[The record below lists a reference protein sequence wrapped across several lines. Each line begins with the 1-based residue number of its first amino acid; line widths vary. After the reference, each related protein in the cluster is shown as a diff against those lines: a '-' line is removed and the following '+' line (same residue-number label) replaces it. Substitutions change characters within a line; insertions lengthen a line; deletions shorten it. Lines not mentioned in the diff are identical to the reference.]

1 MTITH
6 PYAGGEW
13 RRSPLH
19 HERDPLQADAC
30 PACRR
35 YRTSTHMLV
44 SLHTEPYSLTEH
56 HGRTAS
62 SSALTLMRVNMV
74 HLSAASDGGERGRVV
89 VDDDSRA
96 RPRTVWHLT
105 RDMGD
110 DMSPGCHASPCER
123 QEAHT
128 QRLFC
133 GSCERPR
140 HRMRTPIGLLHASGP
155 DACSNPARLRWPC
168 RRRP

>member
-1 MTITH
+1 M
-6 PYAGGEW
+6 
-13 RRSPLH
+13 
-19 HERDPLQADAC
+19 QADAC

-62 SSALTLMRVNMV
+62 SSASTSMRVNMV

-128 QRLFC
+128 L
-133 GSCERPR
+133 PNVLY
-140 HRMRTPIGLLHASGP
+140 LLWAATTSYE
-155 DACSNPARLRWPC
+155 DANWIPARVRT
-168 RRRP
+168 RRVQESSSLAMAMPPTAVRGTKPSVACARESDAFT

>member
-1 MTITH
+1 M
-6 PYAGGEW
+6 
-13 RRSPLH
+13 
-19 HERDPLQADAC
+19 QADAC

-62 SSALTLMRVNMV
+62 SSASTSMRVNMV

-110 DMSPGCHASPCER
+110 DMSPGCHASPCQR

-128 QRLFC
+128 WTKVLHLLWAATT
-133 GSCERPR
+133 SCE
-140 HRMRTPIGLLHASGP
+140 
-155 DACSNPARLRWPC
+155 DANRIPARVRT
-168 RRRP
+168 RRVHAEAWSSMAMPPTAGRGTKRSDDIVRESQRFT